1 MIKTTSRLLITHKTF
16 SPALWRCSWRRRL
29 AVLFVAAL
37 VFSSLVFSSAVAQ
50 QCLNYLSVD
59 DTRVSEPAA
68 CYFLRYGD
76 TSNAFAEVTLLA
88 DALDF
93 AWQESSSELT
103 LERYGVQAVLESTR
117 DVTAGLSKRPDALRV
132 ADGNLTSPA
141 AIYADERYYLPVAPV
156 VRALGGDAYWRSD
169 TRTIYITMPT
179 AAANTTS
186 ADAISADV
194 TSTNTNVISTP
205 KTFAPLEE
213 TSAETSIAKAPAETS
228 ITANTGTRN
237 TETLNTG
244 TLPIPRVG
252 IHDDYTRIALDL
264 PAGSRYSL
272 AVAGSRTLLVTFA
285 EGLGAPPQAGARVG
299 SEQVSAWQFRSLENQ
314 LALVIE
320 AEHPLRASGQ
330 GFQVGFLP
338 RGEGRAQDVLYIDLS
353 AERQG
358 PTVAQRSLDDLAPL
372 SALSTTPDT
381 DTATAAPTRAPA
393 IRPRQTVTRTVVIDP
408 GHGGYDPG
416 AQGYVSEEVVVLD
429 IALRL
434 RDALEAQGINV
445 ILSRDDDYHLDE
457 RKATDLAARAAM
469 ATTDRN
475 LFVSIHANAAES
487 SAANGIETW
496 VFGEPLEEDLIQN
509 AITENG
515 GGSIGLELTEEAKRV
530 HDSVLNDIFRQEQ
543 LHYSMTLAE
552 AVQNAMVTA
561 TGARDRGIRK
571 NYFYVIRNARIPA
584 VLVEVGFV
592 SNPDEG
598 RKLGRADYRARIAD
612 SIAEGIVAFFEQE
625 GALVSR

>member
-1 MIKTTSRLLITHKTF
+1 
-16 SPALWRCSWRRRL
+16 L
-29 AVLFVAAL
+29 AVLATVWVAA
-37 VFSSLVFSSAVAQ
+37 SSIGSAQ

-59 DTRVSEPAA
+59 DTRLTEPAA
-68 CYFLRYGD
+68 CYFLNYGD
-76 TSNAFAEVTLLA
+76 TSNAFAELTVLA

-93 AWQESSSELT
+93 AWQESGAGLV
-103 LERYGVQAVLESTR
+103 LERNRVRAVLESTL
-117 DVTAGLSKRPDALRV
+117 DVTAGLSKRPDTLRV
-132 ADGNLTSPA
+132 SNNNSADENLASPA
-141 AIYADERYYLPVAPV
+141 AVYTNNRYYLPVAPI
-156 VRALGGDAYWRSD
+156 VRALGGNAYWRSN

-179 AAANTTS
+179 LEADVTETENEAADEADNTLAATASAAS
-186 ADAISADV
+186 ADAATEVSATEVSATEILV
-194 TSTNTNVISTP
+194 TGRLSV
-205 KTFAPLEE
+205 
-213 TSAETSIAKAPAETS
+213 
-228 ITANTGTRN
+228 
-237 TETLNTG
+237 
-244 TLPIPRVG
+244 PRVG
-252 IHDDYTRIALDL
+252 IHEDYTRIALDL
-264 PAGSRYSL
+264 PEGSRYSL
-272 AVAGSRTLLVTFA
+272 AVAGSRTLLITFA

-299 SEQVSAWQFRSLENQ
+299 SEQVSAWQFGSLENQ
-314 LALVIE
+314 LALVVE

-338 RGEGRAQDVLYIDLS
+338 RGDGREQDVLYIDLS
-353 AERQG
+353 PERQG
-358 PTVAQRSLDDLAPL
+358 PTVAQRALDDIASLGNLATA
-372 SALSTTPDT
+372 SDQTE
-381 DTATAAPTRAPA
+381 TATAAPTQAPTQAPTRAPVV
-393 IRPRQTVTRTVVIDP
+393 RPHQTVTRTVVIDP

-445 ILSRDDDYHLDE
+445 ILSREGDYHLDE

-475 LFVSIHANAAES
+475 LFMSIHANAAES

-515 GGSIGLELTEEAKRV
+515 GGSLGLELTEEAKRV

-552 AVQNAMVTA
+552 AVQNAMITA

-592 SNPDEG
+592 SNPEEG
-598 RKLGRADYRARIAD
+598 RNLGRADYRARIAD
-612 SIAEGIVAFFEQE
+612 GIAEGIVAFFEQE